1 MLARCARCQG
11 TFTTEKFGLQTC
23 PHCGS
28 ELMLADP
35 SGGATPPSP
44 PQGPPST
51 PPPHWMPPPA
61 APNAGPPPPA
71 PPVPPPGA
79 PSAPPPN
86 WVPPAAG
93 SWPPPPPH
101 LGWGPP
107 PPPPP
112 PSWSELASPFADRK
126 ARGFFASY
134 LETFK
139 LVGTQPADFFR
150 RVRIDQAGSALL
162 FGVIG
167 ATIGNWASL
176 VFGALTR
183 AATIGQLQARISEL
197 PPEAAKFMEQ
207 FASTIE
213 SLTSPAA
220 TLVQMALAPL
230 LSLIG
235 IYLAAGLAHLVL
247 MLFKGAGRGFDATLT
262 VTAYASGL
270 YLVMA
275 VPQCG
280 GIIALVWYLAVLI
293 IGLGEAQRCG
303 PGKSALAVFAPL
315 VLLCLCCCGLVMVGG
330 AGAWGAFQQ
339 AAEAAKTTTVP

>member
-35 SGGATPPSP
+35 TGGAAPPASSAGAPPSAGPPPAVPQPGPAPATPPP
-44 PQGPPST
+44 PNWT
-51 PPPHWMPPPA
+51 PPPSGSAGGPPLFP
-61 APNAGPPPPA
+61 PPPPPA
-71 PPVPPPGA
+71 PAGWGPLHPP
-79 PSAPPPN
+79 PPPN
-86 WVPPAAG
+86 W
-93 SWPPPPPH
+93 
-101 LGWGPP
+101 
-107 PPPPP
+107 
-112 PSWSELASPFADRK
+112 SELPSPFADRK
-126 ARGFFASY
+126 ARGFFPAY

-139 LVGTQPADFFR
+139 LVGTRPADFFR
-150 RVRIDQAGSALL
+150 RVRIDQTGAALL

-167 ATIGNWASL
+167 STVGNWASL
-176 VFGALTR
+176 LFGALTR
-183 AATIGQLQARISEL
+183 AATVGQMQARIAEL
-197 PPEAAKFMEQ
+197 PPEAARFLEQ

-213 SLTSPAA
+213 LLSSPVA
-220 TLVQMALAPL
+220 TLVQMVLAPL
-230 LSLIG
+230 LSLLG
-235 IYLAAGLAHLVL
+235 IYLAAGFIHLVL
-247 MLFKGAGRGFDATLT
+247 LLFKGAGRGFDATLT

-280 GIIALVWYLAVLI
+280 GLIALVWYLAVLI

-315 VLLCLCCCGLVMVGG
+315 LLLCLCVCGLGVVGG
-330 AGAWGAFQQ
+330 AGAWRAIHQ

>member
-11 TFTTEKFGLQTC
+11 TFTTDKFGLQTC

-35 SGGATPPSP
+35 SGGSSP
-44 PQGPPST
+44 PAASPQAPPT
-51 PPPHWMPPPA
+51 PPPV
-61 APNAGPPPPA
+61 AGPG
-71 PPVPPPGA
+71 VPPQPG
-79 PSAPPPN
+79 PSAGATSP
-86 WVPPAAG
+86 
-93 SWPPPPPH
+93 
-101 LGWGPP
+101 PP

-112 PSWSELASPFADRK
+112 PSGWGPIQPPPPPSWSEQASPFAER
-126 ARGFFASY
+126 ATRGFFTAY
-134 LETFK
+134 FETFK

-150 RVRIDQAGSALL
+150 RVRIDQTGAALL

-167 ATIGNWASL
+167 ATVGNWASL
-176 VFGALTR
+176 IFGTLTR

-197 PPEAAKFMEQ
+197 PPEAARFLEQ

-213 SLTSPAA
+213 GLTSPTA
-220 TLVQMALAPL
+220 TAVQMVVAPL
-230 LSLIG
+230 LSLLS
-235 IYLAAGLAHLVL
+235 IYIVAGVIHLLL

-262 VTAYASGL
+262 VVAYASGL

-280 GIIALVWYLAVLI
+280 GLIAAVWYLAVLI

-303 PGKSALAVFAPL
+303 PGKAALAVFAP
-315 VLLCLCCCGLVMVGG
+315 VIFLCLCCCGLGALGG
-330 AGAWGAFQQ
+330 AGVWNAIQQ
-339 AAEAAKTTTVP
+339 AAEAAKQKPVP

>member
-35 SGGATPPSP
+35 SGASAQPE
-44 PQGPPST
+44 
-51 PPPHWMPPPA
+51 A
-61 APNAGPPPPA
+61 PPPA
-71 PPVPPPGA
+71 PPP
-79 PSAPPPN
+79 
-86 WVPPAAG
+86 PPAAG
-93 SWPPPPPH
+93 AGEPPPIPPPVPPA
-101 LGWGPP
+101 GATPP

-112 PSWSELASPFADRK
+112 PSGWGPLHPPPPPSWGEQASPFAERS
-126 ARGFFASY
+126 ARGFFTAFF
-134 LETFK
+134 ETFK

-150 RVRIDQAGSALL
+150 RVRIDQTGAALL

-167 ATIGNWASL
+167 STVGNWASL
-176 VFGALTR
+176 LFGAMTR
-183 AATIGQLQARISEL
+183 AATVAQLQARISEL
-197 PPEAAKFMEQ
+197 PPEAARFVEQ

-213 SLTSPAA
+213 GLTSPAA
-220 TLVQMALAPL
+220 TAIQMVAAPL
-230 LSLIG
+230 LSLIS
-235 IYLAAGLAHLVL
+235 IYLVAGVIHLLL

-262 VTAYASGL
+262 VVGYASGL

-280 GIIALVWYLAVLI
+280 GLIAAVWYLAVLI

-303 PGKSALAVFAPL
+303 PGKAALAVFAPV
-315 VLLCLCCCGLVMVGG
+315 VLFCVCCCGLVAIGG
-330 AGAWGAFQQ
+330 AGAWSAFQQ
-339 AAEAAKTTTVP
+339 AAEAAKHKPVP